1 MELSELKSARGSRKR
16 KRRLGRGPGSGRGK
30 TCGRGHKGQKAR
42 SGGKIPPWF
51 EGGQMP
57 LARRVPI
64 KGFKNPT
71 RKVYEIINLKD
82 LERSGLEGDVTVD
95 VLRAAGVV
103 TGSRKPVKVLAVG
116 EVSRALNLKVNAVS
130 KKALEKI
137 EAAGGTVELIK

>member
-1 MELSELKSARGSRKR
+1 MELSELKGASGSRKR

-30 TCGRGHKGQKAR
+30 TSGRGHKGQKAR
-42 SGGKIPPWF
+42 SGGKVPPWF

-57 LARRVPI
+57 LVRRTPM

-71 RKVYEIINLKD
+71 RRVYEVVNLRD
-82 LERSGLEGDVTVD
+82 LDRSGLEGDVTID

-103 TGSRKPVKVLAVG
+103 TGSRKPVKVLAEG

-130 KKALEKI
+130 KRALEKI
-137 EAAGGTVELIK
+137 EAAGGSVELIK

>member
-1 MELSELKSARGSRKR
+1 MELSELKGAPGSRKK
-16 KRRLGRGPGSGRGK
+16 KRRIGRGPGSGRGK
-30 TCGRGHKGQKAR
+30 TCGRGHKGQKSR

-57 LARRVPI
+57 LARRTPI

-71 RKVYEIINLKD
+71 RKVYEVINLRD

-103 TGSRKPVKVLAVG
+103 TGSRKPVKVLAMG
-116 EVSRALNLKVNAVS
+116 EVSRPLNLRVNAVS

-137 EAAGGTVELIK
+137 EAAGGTVELVK

>member
-1 MELSELKSARGSRKR
+1 
-16 KRRLGRGPGSGRGK
+16 
-30 TCGRGHKGQKAR
+30 
-42 SGGKIPPWF
+42 
-51 EGGQMP
+51 MP
-57 LARRVPI
+57 LARRTPI

-71 RKVYEIINLKD
+71 RKVYEVVNLRD

-103 TGSRKPVKVLAVG
+103 TGSRKPVKVLAMG
-116 EVSRALNLKVNAVS
+116 EVTRPLNIRVNAVS